1 MTRFRVLGPFE
12 IEGDDGAPIAIS
24 AAKHRA
30 VLTVLLLRAGHVV
43 STDALIDTVWGE
55 NPPKAAATALQ
66 NAISALRKALGA
78 DLVRT
83 RPPGYVLELDGSG
96 SLDLLEFEQL
106 VRDAAGK
113 AGEERAAVLRR
124 ALDLW
129 RGDPLPEFRFDGL
142 APELRRLEELRLL
155 TEEDWLEAEL
165 EAGRAAELVPRLEFL
180 VRQSPERD
188 SLWGMLMLALYRSGR
203 QADALAAYRA
213 ARASSIERIGSEPS
227 PELQEINRSIIR
239 QDPRLLRPSAAA
251 ASPAE
256 HLEEVATILLAG
268 KLVPV
273 LGSNVEG
280 LAAALARR
288 FDLPPGDS
296 AELTRAAQYV
306 ALTKGSGPLY
316 EELQALLA
324 AETQVTELHRFF
336 AALAPFL
343 RERELPH
350 QLLVTTSYDLALEQA
365 FLDAGEQFDVVSY
378 VNAGRD
384 RGRFCHVRPDG
395 SSHVIDVPNT
405 YAVELSLE
413 ERTVILKLHGGLE
426 PGTPHAHQSFVV
438 TEDDYID
445 YLGQSDV
452 GSSIPVA
459 LTAKLRRSHFLFLG
473 FGMREWSLR
482 LVLARMWG
490 AERALYRS
498 WAVREATKPLER
510 EFWRARDVDLLEAP
524 LDDYA
529 GGLARYLGL
538 ATEVAS

>member
-12 IEGDDGAPIAIS
+12 IEGDDGASIAIS

-43 STDALIDTVWGE
+43 STDSLIDTVWGE
-55 NPPKAAATALQ
+55 NPPRAVATALQ
-66 NAISALRKALGA
+66 NAISVIRKALGA
-78 DLVRT
+78 ELIRT
-83 RPPGYVLELDGSG
+83 RPPGYVLELNGS
-96 SLDLLEFEQL
+96 SLDLLDFEQL
-106 VRDAAGK
+106 VRGAAGK
-113 AGEERAAVLRR
+113 AGAERAAILRE

-129 RGDPLPEFRFDGL
+129 RGEALAEFQFDAL
-142 APELRRLEELRLL
+142 APEVRRLEELRLL
-155 TEEDWLEAEL
+155 TEEDWLAAEL
-165 EAGRAAELVPRLEFL
+165 EAGRAAELVPRLEYL
-180 VRQSPERD
+180 VRESPERD

-203 QADALAAYRA
+203 QTDALAAYRA
-213 ARASSIERIGSEPS
+213 ARASSIERTGLEPS
-227 PELQEINRSIIR
+227 PELQELNRSIIQ
-239 QDPRLLRPSAAA
+239 QDPRLLRPTAAA

-256 HLEEVATILLAG
+256 HLEEVANILLAG

-273 LGSNVEG
+273 LGGDVERI
-280 LAAALARR
+280 AKALARR
-288 FDLPPGDS
+288 FDLPIADG

-306 ALTKGSGPLY
+306 ALTKGAGPLY

-324 AETQVTELHRFF
+324 AETRVTDLHRLF
-336 AALAPFL
+336 AALPGLL
-343 RERELPH
+343 RQRELPH

-378 VNAGRD
+378 INVGRD

-395 SSHVIDVPNT
+395 SSQVIDVPNT

-413 ERTVILKLHGGLE
+413 RRTVILKLHGGLE

-452 GSSIPVA
+452 GGSIPVA
-459 LTAKLRRSHFLFLG
+459 LTAKLRHSHFLFLG

-498 WAVREATKPLER
+498 WAVREDAKPLER

-538 ATEVAS
+538 ATEVAT

>member
-30 VLTVLLLRAGHVV
+30 VLTVLLLRAGQVV
-43 STDALIDTVWGE
+43 STDSLIDTVWGE
-55 NPPKAAATALQ
+55 NPPKSAPTALQ
-66 NAISALRKALGA
+66 NAIYALRKALGA

-83 RPPGYVLELDGSG
+83 RPQLGYVLELNGG
-96 SLDLLEFEQL
+96 SLDLLEFEL
-106 VRDAAGK
+106 LLREAAGK
-113 AGEERAAVLRR
+113 TGAERAATLRQ

-129 RGDPLPEFRFDGL
+129 RGEPLAEFRFDGL
-142 APELRRLEELRLL
+142 APEVRRLEELRLL

-165 EAGRAAELVPRLEFL
+165 EVGRAAELVPRLEFL
-180 VRQSPERD
+180 VRESPERD
-188 SLWGMLMLALYRSGR
+188 SLWGMLMIALYRSGR

-256 HLEEVATILLAG
+256 HLEEVAAILCAG

-273 LGSNVEG
+273 LGGDVER

-288 FDLPPGDS
+288 FDLLPGDG

-324 AETQVTELHRFF
+324 AETQVTDLHRFF
-336 AALAPFL
+336 AALPRFL
-343 RERELPH
+343 RDRELPH

-365 FLDAGEQFDVVSY
+365 FLDVGEQFDVVSY
-378 VNAGRD
+378 INVGRD

-395 SSHVIDVPNT
+395 SSQVIDVPNT
-405 YAVELSLE
+405 YAIELSLE

-459 LTAKLRRSHFLFLG
+459 LTARLRHSHFLFLG

-498 WAVREATKPLER
+498 WAVREDAKPLER

-524 LDDYA
+524 LADYA
-529 GGLARYLGL
+529 SSLAQHLGL
-538 ATEVAS
+538 ATEVAT